1 MTSRHVFGVTVHL
14 QIAGILLSMSLSW
27 HLSDVIL
34 STILVE
40 ERLRLLPHRLLLL
53 AQTDA
58 LDHTS
63 QLLAIVDFTRKQ
75 IALLFIPQ
83 IAIFDDVLA
92 QVLPLESV
100 LLFQFLVIVAFQ
112 MIQVDVELIEAFCCQ
127 RVHVVRA

>member
-1 MTSRHVFGVTVHL
+1 
-14 QIAGILLSMSLSW
+14 MSLSW
-27 HLSDVIL
+27 HLSYVIL

-92 QVLPLESV
+92 QVLPLEFV
-100 LLFQFLVIVAFQ
+100 LLFQFLVIIAFQ